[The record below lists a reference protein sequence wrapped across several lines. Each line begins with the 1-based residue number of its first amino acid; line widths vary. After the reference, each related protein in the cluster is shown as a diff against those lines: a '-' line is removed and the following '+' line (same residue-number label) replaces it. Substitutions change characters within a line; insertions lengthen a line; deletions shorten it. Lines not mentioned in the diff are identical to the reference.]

1 MKHKLFLS
9 AAISL
14 PLLAMSCKEQ
24 NGVNITVS
32 NRTSET
38 LGMRTVSLQASSVLE
53 RLGSVGF
60 YIADSDGNEIPSQLT
75 FDNQIIFPAEVAA
88 GESKKYI
95 LHPCDT
101 LRSYEATVFGD
112 FYPKRRDDIAF
123 ENELVGFR
131 LYGPG
136 TQRAG
141 ERSFGYDLF
150 LKHSTEE
157 LIVPQLYAAQTDD
170 ARWARVDSLWKIDP
184 KLAREYEDSFS
195 YHIDHGKGMDCYAVG
210 STLGAGVA
218 AILVNDSICFPWVYE
233 TAEILDN
240 GPLRFTL
247 SMTFPAK
254 AVGSADNVVEHRLIS
269 LDSRQHLN
277 SAKVWY
283 EGLDSDKK
291 IVTGFPLRDQ
301 SEVISD
307 MEKGI
312 IAYADPTQG
321 PDNGKALVGVVLP
334 TVPDSIVFS
343 EGHAL
348 MATHITPTDTL
359 SYKWGFAW
367 DRTDIPTLPEWKS
380 YLDKSSLGYTVT
392 VE

>member
-1 MKHKLFLS
+1 M
-9 AAISL
+9 
-14 PLLAMSCKEQ
+14 LAVSCKEHG
-24 NGVNITVS
+24 NVNVTVS
-32 NRTSET
+32 NQTSET
-38 LGMRTVSLQASSVLE
+38 LGTRTVEIPAASVME
-53 RLGSVGF
+53 KLGTQGF
-60 YIADSDGNEIPSQLT
+60 YVADMEGNEIPSQLT
-75 FDNQIIFPAEVAA
+75 YDNCIIFSTDVPA
-88 GESKKYI
+88 GETKTFTIY
-95 LHPCDT
+95 PCDT
-101 LRSYEATVFGD
+101 LRSYATTVAGD
-112 FYPKRRDDIAF
+112 FYPKRRDDISF

-136 TQRAG
+136 TRRAG
-141 ERSFGYDLF
+141 EHSFGYDLF
-150 LKHSTEE
+150 LKHPTEE

-170 ARWARVDSLWKIDP
+170 DRWARVDSLRKIDP

-218 AILVNDSICFPWVYE
+218 AIFVNDSICFPWVYE
-233 TAEILDN
+233 SAEILDN

-247 SMTFPAK
+247 SMTFPATSV
-254 AVGSADNVVEHRLIS
+254 AGSDNVVERRLIT

-277 SAKVWY
+277 STKVWY
-283 EGLDSDKK
+283 EGLDGEKK

-301 SEVISD
+301 SEVVNDI
-307 MEKGI
+307 EKGI
-312 IAYADPTQG
+312 VAYADPTQG

-334 TVPDSIVFS
+334 ASPDSIIFS
-343 EGHAL
+343 EGHVL
-348 MATHITPTDTL
+348 MATHLAPADTL

-367 DRTDIPTLPEWKS
+367 DRTDITGLPEWKE